1 MKTANVFNRAISIV
15 ADNRQIE
22 VVENLNRKIKKRDTR
37 IESLIAAQSQSTQYI
52 LELKLGIIEL
62 EVALKRANKQLEKN
76 SVI

>member
-22 VVENLNRKIKKRDTR
+22 VIENLNRKLKKRDTR
-37 IESLIAAQSQSTQYI
+37 IDSLIAAQSQSTQYI
-52 LELKLGIIEL
+52 LELKLAIVEL